1 MCGQP
6 LPGGGRRDA
15 GGAYFG
21 RMRDR
26 DLYSKILGVSAPWHV
41 TDVLLD
47 MPAGKVEVVVEH
59 RGEACCPKCGRS
71 CPGYDTRRRRWRHL
85 DTCQFEAHPV
95 ARTP

>member
-1 MCGQP
+1 
-6 LPGGGRRDA
+6 
-15 GGAYFG
+15 
-21 RMRDR
+21 MRDR
-26 DLYSKILGVSAPWHV
+26 DLYSRILGISAPWHV
-41 TDVLLD
+41 TDMLLD